1 MYFHLYFFFL
11 LLSNSVRVNRKK
23 INYINI
29 HNHTHRIVIRSN
41 PVNADVLQLTNRRSL
56 ESSNFNKSNAIV
68 VYLHGFSEHVPGG
81 PGQSSQEVRDG
92 EHFF

>member
-1 MYFHLYFFFL
+1 M
-11 LLSNSVRVNRKK
+11 
-23 INYINI
+23 
-29 HNHTHRIVIRSN
+29 
-41 PVNADVLQLTNRRSL
+41 NADVLQLTNRRSL